1 MILRVNPNRMEL
13 LKLRRRLQL
22 ARRGH
27 KLLKDKQEELM
38 RRFMALVG
46 DARKQREQIEEE
58 LQKAFRSFFAARL
71 ESYQPEMEQALT
83 YTQKSI
89 ALKSRIEPVMN
100 LRVPYFEAEVHGVA
114 GYGFL
119 DATGDLDRSLKI
131 LGALL
136 PRMVHMAQTEKH
148 ISMLAD
154 ELERTRRR
162 VNALEHILIP
172 SLEET
177 IKFISTKLSEL
188 ERGNITRLMKVKD
201 IVRKH

>member
-38 RRFMALVG
+38 RRFMTLVG
-46 DARKQREQIEEE
+46 DARKQREQVEEE
-58 LQKAFRSFFAARL
+58 LQKAYHSFFSARL
-71 ESYQPEMEQALT
+71 EMYQPEMEE
-83 YTQKSI
+83 
-89 ALKSRIEPVMN
+89 ALKFTQRHVELRTRVEPVMN
-100 LRVPYFEAEVHGVA
+100 LRVPHFQVETGGDF

-119 DATGDLDRSLKI
+119 DSTGDLDRCMKI
-131 LGALL
+131 LTALM
-136 PRMVHMAQTEKH
+136 PRLVQMAQVEKH
-148 ISMLAD
+148 VSMLAD

-177 IKFISTKLSEL
+177 IRHISDKLSEL

>member
-1 MILRVNPNRMEL
+1 MILRCNPNRIEL
-13 LKLRRRLQL
+13 LELRRRLQL

-46 DARKQREQIEEE
+46 DSRKQREQVEEE
-58 LQKAFRSFFAARL
+58 LQKAYRSFFSARL
-71 ESYQPEMEQALT
+71 EIYQPEMEE
-83 YTQKSI
+83 
-89 ALKSRIEPVMN
+89 ALKFTQRHVELKTRVEPVMN
-100 LRVPYFEAEVHGVA
+100 LRVPHFQVETGGDF

-119 DATGDLDRSLKI
+119 DSTGDLDRCMKI
-131 LGALL
+131 LTALM
-136 PRMVHMAQTEKH
+136 PRLVQMAQVEKH
-148 ISMLAD
+148 VSMLAD

-177 IKFISTKLSEL
+177 IRYISDKLSEL

>member
-1 MILRVNPNRMEL
+1 MEL

-46 DARKQREQIEEE
+46 DARKQREQVEDE
-58 LQKAFRSFFAARL
+58 LQRAFRAFFSASL
-71 ESYQPEMEQALT
+71 ETYQPEMEQALRF
-83 YTQKSI
+83 TQKEI
-89 ALKSRIEPVMN
+89 KLKTRVEPVMN
-100 LRVPYFEAEVHGVA
+100 LRVPHFQVELSGDF

-119 DATGDLDRSLKI
+119 ESTGDLDRSLR
-131 LGALL
+131 LLNALL
-136 PRMVHMAQTEKH
+136 PRMVQMAQVEKH
-148 ISMLAD
+148 VSMLAD

-172 SLEET
+172 SLLET
-177 IKFISTKLSEL
+177 IKHISSKLSEL

>member
-13 LKLRRRLQL
+13 LRLRRRLQL

-46 DARKQREQIEEE
+46 DARKQREQVEDD
-58 LQKAFRSFFAARL
+58 LQKAFRSFFSARI
-71 ESYQPEMEQALT
+71 EMYQPEMEQALKF
-83 YTQKSI
+83 TQKETRI
-89 ALKSRIEPVMN
+89 TSRVEPVMN
-100 LRVPYFEAEVHGVA
+100 LRVPYFAAEVHGEF
-114 GYGFL
+114 GYAYL
-119 DATGDLDRSLKI
+119 DGSGDLDRSLHM
-131 LGALL
+131 LSSLM
-136 PRMVHMAQTEKH
+136 PRMVHMAQIEKH

-172 SLEET
+172 SLQET
-177 IKFISTKLSEL
+177 IKHISAKLSEL

>member
-38 RRFMALVG
+38 RQFMALVSE
-46 DARKQREQIEEE
+46 ARKVRDQVDEE
-58 LQKAFRSFFAARL
+58 LQVAYSAFFSARL
-71 ESYQPEMEQALT
+71 EAFQSEMEGALAFSEKKINL
-83 YTQKSI
+83 Q
-89 ALKSRIEPVMN
+89 SRIEPIMN
-100 LRVPYFEAEVHGVA
+100 LRVPYFSGELTGEFGH
-114 GYGFL
+114 GFL
-119 DATGDLDRSLKI
+119 SMTGDLDMALKI
-131 LGALL
+131 LSVML
-136 PRMVHMAQTEKH
+136 PRMVRMAQLEKH
-148 ISMLAD
+148 VAMLGV

-177 IKFISTKLSEL
+177 IKYISNKLSEL
-188 ERGNITRLMKVKD
+188 ERGNLTRLMKVKD

>member
-46 DARKQREQIEEE
+46 DARKQREQLEEE
-58 LQKAFRSFFAARL
+58 LLKALRSFLSARL
-71 ESYQPEMEQALT
+71 EGYQPEMEQVLK
-83 YTQKSI
+83 YTQKEI
-89 ALKSRIEPVMN
+89 RVRSRIEPIMN
-100 LRVPYFEAEVHGVA
+100 LRVPYFEAEVHGDF

-119 DATGDLDRSLKI
+119 ESTGDLDRSLKM
-131 LGALL
+131 LSALM
-136 PRMVHMAQTEKH
+136 PRMAHMAQLEKH
-148 ISMLAD
+148 VSMLAD

-172 SLEET
+172 SLQET
-177 IKFISTKLSEL
+177 IKHISTKLSEL
-188 ERGNITRLMKVKD
+188 ERGNITRLMKVKE

>member
-1 MILRVNPNRMEL
+1 MEL

-46 DARKQREQIEEE
+46 EARKEREQVEEE
-58 LQKAFRSFFAARL
+58 LLKAFRSFFSVRL
-71 ESYQPEMEQALT
+71 ESHQPEIEEALT

-89 ALKSRIEPVMN
+89 ALKYKVEPVMN
-100 LRVPYFEAEVHGVA
+100 LRVPYFSAEVNGDF

-119 DATGDLDRSLKI
+119 EATGDLDRSLKI
-131 LGALL
+131 LDALL
-136 PRMVHMAQTEKH
+136 PRMVHMAQIEKH

-172 SLEET
+172 SLQET
-177 IKFISTKLSEL
+177 IKYISNKLSEL

>member
-46 DARKQREQIEEE
+46 DSRKQREQVEEE
-58 LQKAFRSFFAARL
+58 LQKAYRSFFSARL
-71 ESYQPEMEQALT
+71 EMYQPEMEETLKF
-83 YTQKSI
+83 TQRQVE
-89 ALKSRIEPVMN
+89 LKTRVEPVMN
-100 LRVPYFEAEVHGVA
+100 LRVPHFQVETGGDF

-119 DATGDLDRSLKI
+119 DSTGDLDRCMKI
-131 LGALL
+131 LTALM
-136 PRMVHMAQTEKH
+136 PRLVQMAQVEKH
-148 ISMLAD
+148 VSMLAD

-177 IKFISTKLSEL
+177 IRYISNKLSEL